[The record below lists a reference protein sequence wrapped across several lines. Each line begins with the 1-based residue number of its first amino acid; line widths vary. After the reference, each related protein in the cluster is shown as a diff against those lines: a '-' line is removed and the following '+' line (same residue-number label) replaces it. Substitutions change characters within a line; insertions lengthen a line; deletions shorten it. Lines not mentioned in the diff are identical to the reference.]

1 MYLLKHMHEMV
12 SIQQYQ
18 KSRENMS
25 EFDNIVNSTAEA
37 AEIRGHAKGH
47 AEGRAEGDLDRAL
60 KVAREML
67 ADGMPVDKICKYT
80 ELSVEQIEALKA

>member
-1 MYLLKHMHEMV
+1 
-12 SIQQYQ
+12 
-18 KSRENMS
+18 MS

-60 KVAREML
+60 KVARECWL
-67 ADGMPVDKICKYT
+67 TACQWDKICKYT

>member
-1 MYLLKHMHEMV
+1 
-12 SIQQYQ
+12 
-18 KSRENMS
+18 MS

-67 ADGMPVDKICKYT
+67 ADGMPVG
-80 ELSVEQIEALKA
+80 